1 MTEKRLADRLKESAS
16 YVAARIKVKPE
27 IGIVLGSGLGDL
39 ANQIQEAVWIPYKDI
54 PHFPVSTVE
63 GHAGQLVIGRLGT
76 KPVVCMAGRFHFYE
90 GYDMQTLV
98 FPIQMM
104 RILGLDK
111 LILTNAAGCVNKSW
125 GTGDL
130 MLITDHIKL
139 CADSPLRGRNED
151 ELGPRFFDMSRVYD
165 PDFRLIAKNQAARL
179 GITLREGVYEY
190 FTGPNFE
197 TPAEIRFA
205 RIAGADAVGMSTVP
219 EAIAAAHCGL
229 RVLGISCMTNMAAGV
244 SDAPLNHQEV
254 TETGRKVSKTFQM
267 LIKSIV
273 EEL

>member
-1 MTEKRLADRLKESAS
+1 MTDKRLTDRLKESAS
-16 YVAARIKVKPE
+16 YVEARIKVKPG
-27 IGIVLGSGLGDL
+27 IGIVLGSGLGDI
-39 ANQIQEAVWIPYKDI
+39 ANQIQDAVWIPYKDI

-63 GHAGQLVIGRLGT
+63 GHAGQLVIGKLGT
-76 KPVVCMAGRFHFYE
+76 KSVVCMAGRFHFYE

-104 RILGLDK
+104 RVLGLDK

-125 GTGDL
+125 STGDL

-165 PDFRLIAKNQAARL
+165 PDFRLIAKNQAAKL

-254 TETGRKVSKTFQM
+254 TETGRKVSKTFQT

-273 EEL
+273 EEI

>member
-1 MTEKRLADRLKESAS
+1 MTDKRLTDRLKESAS

-63 GHAGQLVIGRLGT
+63 GHAGQLVIGKLGT
-76 KPVVCMAGRFHFYE
+76 KPVICMAGRFHFYE
-90 GYDMQTLV
+90 GYDMQTVV

-104 RILGLDK
+104 RMLGLDK

-125 GTGDL
+125 STGDL

-151 ELGPRFFDMSRVYD
+151 ELGLRFFDMSRVYD
-165 PDFRLIAKNQAARL
+165 PDFRLIAKAQATKL

-254 TETGRKVSKTFQM
+254 TEMGRKVSKAFQM

-273 EEL
+273 EEM

>member
-1 MTEKRLADRLKESAS
+1 MAEKRLTDRLKESAS

-63 GHAGQLVIGRLGT
+63 GHAGQLVIGKLGT
-76 KPVVCMAGRFHFYE
+76 KPVICMAGRFHFYE
-90 GYDMQTLV
+90 GYDMQTVV

-104 RILGLDK
+104 RMLGLDK

-125 GTGDL
+125 STGDL

-151 ELGPRFFDMSRVYD
+151 ELGLRFFDMSRVYD
-165 PDFRLIAKNQAARL
+165 PDFRLIAKAQATKL

-254 TETGRKVSKTFQM
+254 TEMGRKVSKAFQM

-273 EEL
+273 EEM

>member
-1 MTEKRLADRLKESAS
+1 MTEKRLSDRLKESAS

>member
-1 MTEKRLADRLKESAS
+1 MAEKKLTDRLKESAS
-16 YVAARIKVKPE
+16 YVAARIKAKPE

-63 GHAGQLVIGRLGT
+63 GHAGQLVIGKLGT
-76 KPVVCMAGRFHFYE
+76 KPVICMAGRFHFYE
-90 GYDMQTLV
+90 GYDMQTVV

-104 RILGLDK
+104 RMLGLDK

-125 GTGDL
+125 SAGDL

-151 ELGPRFFDMSRVYD
+151 ELGLRFFDMSRVYD
-165 PDFRLIAKNQAARL
+165 PDFRLIAKAQATKL

-244 SDAPLNHQEV
+244 SDAPLHHQEV
-254 TETGRKVSKTFQM
+254 TEMGRKVSKAFQM